1 VRSHPLRGA
10 GADLFRGLLSLAGI
24 ALTTVVLRGWLHLAG
39 PTIAALLFL
48 LIVLITAATSRLAVA
63 VAASIVADLCLNYF
77 FMPPF
82 GTLIIADAENWVAL
96 FVFLAV
102 SVIASNLS
110 LAARMRAVERELKS
124 ALLASLAHDLR
135 TPLTAI
141 KVAASNLQATWLTD
155 ADRREQSDLVLAEV
169 ERLTRNLQNILE
181 MARIDAGCVATD
193 LRWADPREILEAA
206 QAQAEPSIRRHPVDV
221 RMPADMLVRLD
232 PRLTAAALARL
243 LENAAQYSEAGGRIE
258 LTASV
263 SGSQLTISV
272 RDHGPGIAP
281 DDLPR
286 VFDPFYRGGIGRGR
300 PAGMGMGLSIARGL
314 VAAERGRIRAENC
327 DGGGAR
333 FTIDVPVDTKSAAVQ
348 TSEATA

>member
-1 VRSHPLRGA
+1 VTRGDVLRA
-10 GADLFRGLLSLAGI
+10 LTSLA
-24 ALTTVVLRGWLHLAG
+24 AVTLTTVVLRSWLALTS

-82 GTLIIADAENWVAL
+82 GTLTIADPENWVAL

-110 LAARMRAVERELKS
+110 LAARMRTIERELKS

-169 ERLTRNLQNILE
+169 ERLTRDLQSILE
-181 MARIDAGCVATD
+181 MARIDAGGVSTD
-193 LRWADPREILEAA
+193 VRWADPREILEAA
-206 QAQAEPSIRRHPVDV
+206 QAQVEDTTRRHPIDV
-221 RMPADMLVRLD
+221 TIPGDVLVRLD
-232 PRLTAAALARL
+232 PRLTSAAIARL
-243 LENAAQYSEAGGRIE
+243 LENAAQYSDAGGRIE
-258 LTASV
+258 LAASV
-263 SGSQLTISV
+263 SGARLLVSV
-272 RDHGPGIAP
+272 RDHGGGIAP
-281 DDLPR
+281 DDLPL
-286 VFDPFYRGGIGRGR
+286 VFDPFYRGGSGRGR
-300 PAGMGMGLSIARGL
+300 PSGMGMGLSIARGL
-314 VAAERGRIRAENC
+314 VAAEGGRIRAENC
-327 DGGGAR
+327 ADGGAR
-333 FTIDVPVDTKSAAVQ
+333 FTIDVPVAVKPAAVQ
-348 TSEATA
+348 ASEAPA